1 MGVHFPIVL
10 FGFSLGVFWNL
21 SLFECIEFSW
31 RGLLLEWDLEYGS
44 AAVVKNFLF
53 WILGQLWSP
62 ISMKASSLN
71 QVFLFCGFLQ
81 IAFPIMLF
89 CIWWEQ
95 TSEVGPILPRSLLW
109 RIQVPSK
116 RRSEYPLNWF
126 SPIISDPRS
135 SSMLRLLFW
144 PLLLVSFFLVT
155 SDSLSGWLVFWFL
168 SLQWLQEYPLVCF
181 FCIILKKGNCKIYVF
196 RCINVSLNNN
206 AFMCWIL
213 CLILIPLLLW
223 FLL

>member
-31 RGLLLEWDLEYGS
+31 RVFLEWDLEYGS
-44 AAVVKNFLF
+44 AAIVKNFLF

-62 ISMKASSLN
+62 IFINASSLN
-71 QVFLFCGFLQ
+71 QVFLFCGILQ
-81 IAFPIMLF
+81 VAFPIMLF

-95 TSEVGPILPRSLLW
+95 TSEIGPIVPRSLLW

-144 PLLLVSFFLVT
+144 PLLLVSFFLVRHLT
-155 SDSLSGWLVFWFL
+155 VCQVSLSFGSW
-168 SLQWLQEYPLVCF
+168 VCSGYRS
-181 FCIILKKGNCKIYVF
+181 I
-196 RCINVSLNNN
+196 
-206 AFMCWIL
+206 
-213 CLILIPLLLW
+213 LW
-223 FLL
+223 FVSSVLSWRKEIVRFMYSGA